1 MATESYTIK
10 KQKMLEALT
19 RHLGVVSDACKEVD
33 IARQTH
39 YKWLK
44 NDPKYKEVVDDM
56 NDVLLDFAEAH
67 LFNLIKKGDTT
78 ATIFLL
84 KTKGKGRGYIERVD
98 HDITSKGEKIIPVIK
113 FSDDRG

>member
-1 MATESYTIK
+1 MATKSNNVK
-10 KQKMLEALT
+10 KQAMLDALSK
-19 RHLGVVSDACKEVD
+19 HLGVVSSAVKDAG
-33 IARQTH
+33 IARKTH

-44 NDPKYKEVVDDM
+44 EDEKYKEAVDDM
-56 NDVLLDFAEAH
+56 NDVLLDFAETH